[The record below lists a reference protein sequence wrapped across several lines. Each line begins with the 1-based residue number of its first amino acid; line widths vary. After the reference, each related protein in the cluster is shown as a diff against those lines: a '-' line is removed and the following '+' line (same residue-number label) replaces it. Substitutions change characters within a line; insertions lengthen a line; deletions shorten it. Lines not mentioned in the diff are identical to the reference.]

1 MDVQTDAGDLPASD
15 IVQIPAGEGDR
26 TSLRE
31 AARTLASF
39 RHKQR
44 EAGNVPGDASAQDSR
59 QQSQD
64 DVAPPD
70 AAAKEELQA
79 ASGEAQ
85 PPAEAAAAE
94 GAPATDATPGDP
106 PASWSKEDRERFKS
120 LPRETRD
127 YLAARDQER
136 ERTLRRGHD
145 EVTAERKAV
154 EVERQ
159 KMGEARHRYEQA
171 LPALVQSLAQ
181 QQASDFADVKD
192 VADVERLAR
201 EDWPR
206 YVQWDAQQKRIASAA
221 RQLQAAQS
229 RHAQE
234 REAELAHF
242 VKREQELFVEKAPE
256 FADETQRARLQNA
269 AVDMLK
275 SIGFPE
281 RELNQ
286 LWRGE
291 RDLSLHDHRLHLLIR
306 DGLRWRDAQQ
316 KAREATARPVPPVV
330 RPGVA
335 QGKGAARDAAIST
348 LTRRLDQTGNLKDAA
363 RLIAERRKAS
373 R

>member
-1 MDVQTDAGDLPASD
+1 MDVQTDAGELPASD

-44 EAGNVPGDASAQDSR
+44 DAGNVPGDASARDSR
-59 QQSQD
+59 QPSQD

-70 AAAKEELQA
+70 AAAKEEPQA

-85 PPAEAAAAE
+85 PAAEAAAAE
-94 GAPATDATPGDP
+94 RAPATDAMPGDA
-106 PASWSKEDRERFKS
+106 PASWSREDQERFKS

-136 ERTLRRGHD
+136 ERAVRRGHD
-145 EVTAERKAV
+145 EIAAERKTV

-171 LPALVQSLAQ
+171 LPALVQSLSQ
-181 QQASDFADVKD
+181 QQAVDFADIKD

-206 YVQWDAQQKRIASAA
+206 YVQWDAQQKRIASAVRQMEAAQA
-221 RQLQAAQS
+221 RQ
-229 RHAQE
+229 AQE
-234 REAELAHF
+234 RRAELEHF
-242 VKREQELFVEKAPE
+242 IKREQELFVEKAPE
-256 FADETQRARLQNA
+256 IADEAQRTKLQHA

-275 SIGFPE
+275 WIGFAE
-281 RELNQ
+281 TELAQ

-291 RDLSLHDHRLHLLIR
+291 RDLSVHDHRLQLLVR
-306 DGLRWRDAQQ
+306 DGIRWRDAQQ
-316 KAREATARPVPPVV
+316 KAKDAAARPVPPVV

-335 QGKGAARDAAIST
+335 QGKGAAQDAAISN

-363 RLIAERRKAS
+363 RLIAERRRAG
-373 R
+373 